1 MKKTLLIFC
10 FLIFKNLSAQIPTAG
25 LLGHYPFSG
34 NANDASGNAQH
45 GTVNGAALT
54 TDRFGNASSAYNFN
68 GSSDYI
74 SLPAGTYT
82 NLNVYSY
89 SCWIKQTSASIGFA
103 MCFGESSY
111 GYCQALLVQATGSV
125 TGTSYNSGSNPTQS
139 LIHTT
144 ATYSIN
150 QWLHLV
156 LTRDLTTIKVY
167 VNGVLFSS
175 SSAGTGGQNA
185 AYYSSTSNWP
195 VKAYIGARTTSVN
208 YFTGSIDDVRIYS
221 NVLSQNDI
229 NALYNESCFQN
240 VTNSTYTLCS
250 GNSASIT
257 ATPAPSNTVTWYSS
271 LSSTSSIASG
281 TLYTTPALS
290 VGTYTYYAAASTC
303 TLINQRLP
311 ITVSVNPTPTI
322 SVPSGTICSGNSFII
337 SPSGATSY
345 SYSNGSTVT
354 PSATSTYTVIGQ
366 NSAGCLSS
374 VANLTVSVNTT
385 PTVSINS
392 GFVCSGQSFTLSPT
406 GASSYVYSGG
416 TSVVSPSTNTS
427 YTVTGTSVNGC
438 SSSAVAN
445 VGVVASPTLTVI
457 NPGNIC
463 IGNSAT
469 LSVSGANF
477 YTWDSGA
484 TTTAIVVSPSVTT
497 TYTVSGVNVFG
508 CLSSSVTTLNVNPY
522 PVISVNSGSVCLGKS
537 FTLSP
542 SGAATYTFSGGSNI
556 VSPLINTTYSV
567 TGTSAQ
573 GCISSNVAV
582 SNVVVATI
590 PTLSVNNGSICSGKS
605 FTLTPSGGTSYTYS
619 GGSSIVSP
627 PVTTH
632 YTITGS
638 GSNGCTSSVISS
650 VTVNALPV
658 VSISGPGSLCNGTSA
673 NLIASGA
680 ISYTWNT
687 GVNTISISVSP
698 VSTTN
703 YTVNG
708 TDGNGCVNQYSL
720 QLTVNPLPLIS
731 VNSGSVCLGQTF
743 TIIPA
748 GASTYTYSG
757 GTNLVSPSSNSTYS
771 VTGTSAQG
779 CVSSNTAISTVTVIN
794 LPLVT
799 VNSGTVCSGS
809 VFTMTPSGAISYSYS
824 SGSATVAPAVSSVY
838 TVTGSNAQGCISA
851 GATSNVSV
859 TALPVVTANSGTIC
873 AGGNFTI
880 TPTGAST
887 YTISGGSMI
896 VSPAVTSTYTLSGTN
911 SAGCISSPFLSTV
924 TVNSLP
930 VISVNSGTVCAGKIF
945 TMIPTGASSYTF
957 SNGTNTVAP
966 LANASY
972 TIVGMSAQG
981 CPSSNSVVSSVSVI
995 ALPVLSVNSGSI
1007 CAGEA
1012 FIMSPGGASSYT
1024 FSSGSSTV
1032 FPPSTS
1038 SYTIVGTSTAGCI
1051 SAPVVSTVTVNPV
1064 PLISVNGSSSICNGA
1079 LTVLTASGAST
1090 YTWSN
1095 GPQTSTSSVSPT
1107 FNTTYTVLGSNA
1119 FGCVSSG
1126 THSVTVNPLPI
1137 ITSTNGT
1144 ICAGNSYIIP
1154 VSGAS
1159 TYTYSGGSA
1168 TVSPAS
1174 STIYTISGTSA
1185 AGCVAANTTT
1195 VNVTVNALPTV
1206 SISGTTAIC
1215 QGQTSTLTASGALSY
1230 AWNTGTT
1237 SNPLL
1242 VTTTVTSSY
1251 SVMGTDLN
1259 GCSNIAGVQITVN
1272 SLPTIT
1278 VNSGAICPGNSFT
1291 LNPSGASTY
1300 TYSGGSNIVSP
1311 ATSSTYTVTGTD
1323 ANGCISSIPAVASVS
1338 VVNTLTVSIT
1348 GNNTICAGDTL
1359 ILQAN
1364 GASTYLWG
1372 DGITTSNT
1380 LAVSPASTSSY
1391 SVMGVSGTCSNNA
1404 VASVSVNPPPS
1415 ITINSGS
1422 VCVGST
1428 FVLIPGGGLTYTFSG
1443 GSATVTPTTTS
1454 NYTVTGSD
1462 INGCSSSNISTIT
1475 VFALPQI
1482 NAVSSAPNELC
1493 IGETAVLAASGA
1505 SSYTWNVGSNSNNI
1519 TVSPLVTTIY
1529 TVTGADNNGCIN
1541 QTIIV
1546 QNVGT
1551 CTGVKKLPTVS
1562 DSFLLFP
1569 NPNSG
1574 NFYINSPSENVSSVL
1589 IETVEGK
1596 LLFSYK
1602 VHGKQV
1608 EINNSEITPGI
1619 YFCTLLSNNTI
1630 IGRKKLIITN

>member
-1 MKKTLLIFC
+1 MKKTLLILC
-10 FLIFKNLSAQIPTAG
+10 FLFFKHLIAQVPTLG
-25 LLGHYPFSG
+25 LLGHYPFNG

-54 TDRFGNASSAYNFN
+54 TDRFGNANSAYSFN

-89 SCWIKQTSASIGFA
+89 SCWIKQTSASVGFA

-111 GYCQALLVQATGSV
+111 GYCQALLIQATGSV

-150 QWLHLV
+150 QWLHVV
-156 LTRDLTTIKVY
+156 LTRDFTAIKVY

-185 AYYSSTSNWP
+185 SYYSSTTNWP

-221 NVLSQNDI
+221 NVLSQSDI
-229 NALYNESCFQN
+229 NALYNENCFQN
-240 VTNSTYTLCS
+240 TTNSTYTLCS
-250 GNSASIT
+250 GNAISIS
-257 ATPAPSNTVTWYSS
+257 ATPAPSNTVMWYSS

-281 TLYTTPALS
+281 TLYTTVALS
-290 VGTYTYYAAASTC
+290 AGTYTYYAAASTC

-322 SVPSGTICSGNSFII
+322 SVSNGTICSGNSFLI
-337 SPSGATSY
+337 SPTGAASY

-354 PSATSTYTVIGQ
+354 PGVTSTYTVVGQ
-366 NSAGCLSS
+366 NPSGCISS
-374 VANLTVSVNTT
+374 VENLTVTVNTT
-385 PTVSINS
+385 PTISINS
-392 GFVCSGQSFTLSPT
+392 GFVCSGQSFTLTPG
-406 GASSYVYSGG
+406 GATSYVYSGG
-416 TSVVSPSTNTS
+416 SSIVSPTANTS

-438 SSSAVAN
+438 SASAVAN

-457 NPGNIC
+457 NPGNVC

-477 YTWDSGA
+477 YTWNSGA

-497 TYTVSGVNVFG
+497 SYTVSGVNLFG
-508 CLSSSVTTLNVNPY
+508 CLNSTTTTLNVNPY
-522 PVISVNSGSVCLGKS
+522 PIISVNSGSICLSKS

-556 VSPLINTTYSV
+556 VSPLVNTNYFV

-582 SNVVVATI
+582 SSVTVAST
-590 PTLSVNNGSICSGKS
+590 PTLTVNSGSICSGKS
-605 FTLTPSGGTSYTYS
+605 FTLIPAGGISYTYS
-619 GGSSIVSP
+619 GGSAVVSP
-627 PVTTH
+627 PVTSN

-638 GSNGCTSSVISS
+638 GANGCTSSTISTI
-650 VTVNALPV
+650 TVNALPS
-658 VSISGPGSLCNGTSA
+658 VSITGSTAICNGNPA
-673 NLIASGA
+673 NLIANGA
-680 ISYTWNT
+680 VSYTWNT
-687 GVNTISISVSP
+687 GANTNSILVSP
-698 VSTTN
+698 PSTTN
-703 YTVNG
+703 YSVAGTDVNG
-708 TDGNGCVNQYSL
+708 CINQSSL
-720 QLTVNPLPLIS
+720 QLTVNPQPIIS
-731 VNSGSVCLGQTF
+731 VNSGSICLGKTF
-743 TIIPA
+743 TIVPV

-757 GTNLVSPSSNSTYS
+757 GSNLVSPASLANYS
-771 VTGTSAQG
+771 ITGTSAQG
-779 CVSSNTAISTVTVIN
+779 CISSNTAISTVSVIS
-794 LPLVT
+794 LPLVS
-799 VNSGTVCSGS
+799 VNSGTICSGS
-809 VFTMTPSGAISYSYS
+809 VFSMTPSGALSYSYS
-824 SGSATVAPAVSSVY
+824 NGSATIAPAVSGTY
-838 TVTGSNAQGCISA
+838 TVTGSNAQGCISPPA
-851 GATSNVSV
+851 ISNISV
-859 TALPVVTANSGTIC
+859 TALPIVTANSGTIC
-873 AGGNFTI
+873 AGGSFSI
-880 TPTGAST
+880 VPSGAST
-887 YTISGGSMI
+887 YTITGGSM
-896 VSPAVTSTYTLSGTN
+896 VVNPAVTTTYTLLGTN
-911 SAGCISSPFLSTV
+911 PAGCISSPFLSTV

-930 VISVNSGTVCAGKIF
+930 VISVNSGTVCAGNIF
-945 TMIPTGASSYTF
+945 TMVPSGASSYTF
-957 SNGTNTVAP
+957 SNGTNTAMP
-966 LANASY
+966 LTNSSY
-972 TIVGMSAQG
+972 TITGMSAQG
-981 CPSSNSVVSSVSVI
+981 CPSSNSVISSVTVI
-995 ALPVLSVNSGSI
+995 ALPILSVNSGSI
-1007 CAGEA
+1007 CDGEA
-1012 FIMSPGGASSYT
+1012 FIMTPGGASSYT
-1024 FSSGSSTV
+1024 FSSGSSIV
-1032 FPPSTS
+1032 FPASTS
-1038 SYTIVGTSTAGCI
+1038 SYTVVGTGPGGCI
-1051 SAPVVSTVTVNPV
+1051 SSPVVSSVTVHPAPV
-1064 PLISVNGSSSICNGA
+1064 ISVNGSSNICNGA
-1079 LTVLTASGAST
+1079 LTVLTASGASS

-1107 FNTTYTVLGSNA
+1107 SNTTYTVLGSNA
-1119 FGCVSSG
+1119 FGCVSAA
-1126 THSVTVNPLPI
+1126 THTLIVNPIPI
-1137 ITSTNGT
+1137 ITSVNGT
-1144 ICAGNSYIIP
+1144 ICAGNSYVIP
-1154 VSGAS
+1154 ATGAS
-1159 TYTYSGGSA
+1159 TYTFSGGSA

-1174 STIYTISGTSA
+1174 NTVYTITGTSA
-1185 AGCVAANTTT
+1185 AGCISANTAT
-1195 VNVTVNALPTV
+1195 VSISVNALPNI
-1206 SISGTTAIC
+1206 SIVATNTIC
-1215 QGQTSTLTASGALSY
+1215 EGQTSTLAASGALSY
-1230 AWNTGTT
+1230 TWGTGSSGSTLAVTPSVTNTYSIAGTDV
-1237 SNPLL
+1237 NGC
-1242 VTTTVTSSY
+1242 TSSA
-1251 SVMGTDLN
+1251 S
-1259 GCSNIAGVQITVN
+1259 VQITVN
-1272 SLPTIT
+1272 SLPSIT

-1291 LNPSGASTY
+1291 LNPSGAITY

-1311 ATSSTYTVTGTD
+1311 ASSATYTVMGTD
-1323 ANGCISSIPAVASVS
+1323 ANGCVSALPAIANIS
-1338 VVNTLTVSIT
+1338 VVNTLTVSIS
-1348 GNNTICAGDTL
+1348 GNNTICAGETL

-1372 DGITTSNT
+1372 DGTTSTNT
-1380 LAVSPASTSSY
+1380 ILVSPVLTTSY
-1391 SVMGVSGTCSNNA
+1391 TVMGISGTCSNTA
-1404 VASVSVNPPPS
+1404 VTSVSVNPAPL

-1422 VCVGST
+1422 ICAGNTFILTPVGG
-1428 FVLIPGGGLTYTFSG
+1428 ITYTFSS
-1443 GSATVTPTTTS
+1443 GSATVTPTVTS
-1454 NYTVTGSD
+1454 SYTVTGSD
-1462 INGCSSSNISTIT
+1462 VNGCSSSNTSTIT

-1482 NAVSSAPNELC
+1482 NVISSSPNELC
-1493 IGETAVLAASGA
+1493 VGETAVLAASGA

-1562 DSFLLFP
+1562 DNFLLFP